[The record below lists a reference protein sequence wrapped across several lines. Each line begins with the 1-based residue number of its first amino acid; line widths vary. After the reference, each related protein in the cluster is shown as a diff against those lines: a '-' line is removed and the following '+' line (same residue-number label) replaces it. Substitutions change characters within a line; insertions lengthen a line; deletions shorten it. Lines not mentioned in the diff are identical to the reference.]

1 MRADC
6 RGNIG
11 KSVVQVTV
19 DALLGYLPADLYDAL
34 GQLWPAG
41 AAGLVLG
48 VTVWLVACAVRVGFD
63 VMGA

>member
-1 MRADC
+1 M
-6 RGNIG
+6 
-11 KSVVQVTV
+11 TV
-19 DALLGYLPADLYDAL
+19 DALLGYLPSDLYDAL